1 MAYVYD
7 NKTYRN
13 LQQQVKENMENIAE
27 LQDMQLVGLSVAGIV
42 EDAAKLPET
51 AQQGQIYAVG
61 SAKPFEL
68 YVYDN
73 SSWVDFGQ
81 FPKEGPQG
89 EQGPQ
94 GEPGRQGPIGLTGP
108 QGPRGYSGAPGPQ
121 GTPGPAGP
129 KGEPGPQG
137 PKGDQ
142 GPKGQDGTVSFDQLT
157 PEQVAML
164 KGPKGDPGEQG
175 IQGPEGPKGD
185 KGDAGEK
192 GPIGPEG
199 PQGPTGP
206 QGIQGPKGD
215 QGDIGPQGATGERGP
230 QGLRGIQGP
239 VGPRGEKGEPGLT
252 TSIEVNGQT
261 YDVDEAGKI
270 TLPDYPADVAWGN
283 ITGSI
288 SSQTDLQTALDAKQD
303 TISDLDT
310 IRSGAALGTT
320 AVQPATLSEY
330 AKNSELATVAKSGSY
345 NDLTNK
351 PTNLVTTDTAQNITG
366 AKTFIVGDF
375 TNPTDNPIKFKGNVG
390 WSDAIGVSIAQDY
403 YSWGM
408 TGSAAAAENTPGIP
422 G

>member
-42 EDAAKLPET
+42 EDTTKLPET

-61 SAKPFEL
+61 SASPFEL

-94 GEPGRQGPIGLTGP
+94 GEPGRQGQIGLTGP
-108 QGPRGYSGAPGPQ
+108 QGPRGYAGAPGSQGPQ
-121 GTPGPAGP
+121 GPQGPIGP
-129 KGEPGPQG
+129 QGIQG

-142 GPKGQDGTVSFDQLT
+142 GPKGADGTVSFDELT

-164 KGPKGDPGEQG
+164 KGPKGDTGEQ
-175 IQGPEGPKGD
+175 
-185 KGDAGEK
+185 
-192 GPIGPEG
+192 GPEG
-199 PQGPTGP
+199 PQGPTGPKGDTGERGPVGPQGPQGPIGP

-239 VGPRGEKGEPGLT
+239 VGPRGEPGEPGLT

-261 YDVDEAGKI
+261 YDVDAAGKI

-288 SSQTDLQTALDAKQD
+288 SSQTDLQAALDAKQN
-303 TISDLDT
+303 TISDLNT
-310 IRSGAALGTT
+310 IRSGADLGSTS
-320 AVQPATLSEY
+320 VQPATLSEY

-351 PTNLVTTDTAQNITG
+351 PSNLVTTNTAQAITG
-366 AKTFIVGDF
+366 AKTFIVGDSF
-375 TNPTDNPIKFKGNVG
+375 VSSNAKIKFKGYDS
-390 WSDAIGVSIAQDY
+390 WSDDIAVCIAQDY
-403 YSWGM
+403 YK
-408 TGSAAAAENTPGIP
+408 
-422 G
+422 

>member
-27 LQDMQLVGLSVAGIV
+27 LQDMRLVGLSVTGIV
-42 EDAAKLPET
+42 EDATKLPET

-61 SAKPFEL
+61 SASPFEL

-94 GEPGRQGPIGLTGP
+94 GEPGRQGPRGLTGP
-108 QGPRGYSGAPGPQ
+108 QGPRGYSG
-121 GTPGPAGP
+121 TPGPAGAAGP

-137 PKGDQ
+137 PQ
-142 GPKGQDGTVSFDQLT
+142 GPKGADGTVSFDELT

-164 KGPKGDPGEQG
+164 KGPKGDTGE
-175 IQGPEGPKGD
+175 QGPEGPQGPQGIQGVKGD
-185 KGDAGEK
+185 TGER
-192 GPIGPEG
+192 GPVGPEG

-239 VGPRGEKGEPGLT
+239 VGPRGEPGEPGLT

-261 YDVDEAGKI
+261 YNVDQAGKI
-270 TLPDYPADVAWGN
+270 TLPNYPADVAWGN

-320 AVQPATLSEY
+320 AVQPDG
-330 AKNSELATVAKSGSY
+330 LANYLEK
-345 NDLTNK
+345 
-351 PTNLVTTDTAQNITG
+351 
-366 AKTFIVGDF
+366 
-375 TNPTDNPIKFKGNVG
+375 DNFKEIN
-390 WSDAIGVSIAQDY
+390 
-403 YSWGM
+403 
-408 TGSAAAAENTPGIP
+408 
-422 G
+422 